1 MRTLGL
7 AIACC
12 ITLLSAPGGAQTH
25 AVPAAHVEVSKAAT
39 TLPGPTYAWVAM
51 PAQLQAEFDR
61 RVQDPQLRTRLQAA
75 LDRALQAKGYRR
87 TDDPRKADIAVAY
100 RVGVRDVQQAQ
111 VRESGLASA
120 REAAVECRSDG
131 CSQIVTQG
139 ANGVPAIKVDT
150 IDTVEGGLM
159 VEVLQ
164 PADIRVLWRALY
176 RGSVRAKDTRPV
188 DLDDIAKRTLADLPR
203 APVR

>member
-1 MRTLGL
+1 MRTLGVAL
-7 AIACC
+7 ACC
-12 ITLLSAPGGAQTH
+12 VALLSAPAMAQSR
-25 AVPAAHVEVSKAAT
+25 AVPAATVEVSKAAT
-39 TLPGPTYAWVAM
+39 ALPGPSYAWVPM
-51 PAQLQAEFDR
+51 PGRLEAEFDR
-61 RVQDPQLRTRLQAA
+61 RVQDPKLRTQLQAA
-75 LDRALQAKGYRR
+75 LDRTLQAKGYRR
-87 TDDPRKADIAVAY
+87 TDDLRQADIAVAY

-139 ANGVPAIKVDT
+139 TNGVPTIRVDT

-188 DLDDIAKRTLADLPR
+188 DLDAIAKRTLADLPR
-203 APVR
+203 APAH

>member
-1 MRTLGL
+1 MRTPGL

-12 ITLLSAPGGAQTH
+12 LALLSAPCLAQTR

-39 TLPGPTYAWVAM
+39 ALPGATYAWVPM
-51 PAQLQAEFDR
+51 PGQLQAEFDR
-61 RVQDPQLRTRLQAA
+61 RVQDPKLRTQLQAA
-75 LDRALQAKGYRR
+75 LDRTLQAKGYRR
-87 TDDPRKADIAVAY
+87 TDDLPRADIAIAY

-139 ANGVPAIKVDT
+139 ANGAPTIKVDT
-150 IDTVEGGLM
+150 VDTVEGGLM
-159 VEVLQ
+159 IEVLQ
-164 PADIRVLWRALY
+164 PADVRVLWRALY
-176 RGSVRAKDTRPV
+176 RGSVRAKDKRPV
-188 DLDDIAKRTLADLPR
+188 DLDAIAAQTLADLPR
-203 APVR
+203 APAR